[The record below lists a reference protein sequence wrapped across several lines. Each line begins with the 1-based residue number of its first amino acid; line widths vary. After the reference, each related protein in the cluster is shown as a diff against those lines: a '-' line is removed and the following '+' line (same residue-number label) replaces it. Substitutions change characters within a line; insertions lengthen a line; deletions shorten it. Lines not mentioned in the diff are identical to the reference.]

1 MTGPAVKDVKDTV
14 TQMGLGL
21 DFEPLDL
28 PLVIL
33 VVLIIN
39 CSYLSLLRDLVL
51 LIRAISTFGVNV
63 PGQSLARYYLNV
75 TDMDDFDEEGA
86 RLWWGY

>member
-21 DFEPLDL
+21 GFEPLDL

-51 LIRAISTFGVNV
+51 LIRAIELFQLLASTFRVKAWHNI
-63 PGQSLARYYLNV
+63 
-75 TDMDDFDEEGA
+75 T
-86 RLWWGY
+86 